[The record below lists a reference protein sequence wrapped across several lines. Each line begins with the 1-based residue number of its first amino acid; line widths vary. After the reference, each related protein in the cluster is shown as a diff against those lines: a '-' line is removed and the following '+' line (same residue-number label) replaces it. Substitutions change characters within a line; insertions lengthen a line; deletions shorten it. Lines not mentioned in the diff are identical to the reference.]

1 MLLFSWTKL
10 PLATKLTIAMTTA
23 ILIAVTGVISLT
35 FYSKKQEL
43 TEDKRQKA
51 ELLANTV
58 ASISANSLE
67 KEHIL
72 FLNEIIK
79 DIKQKEIIVSAEIY
93 NRQGQIVIGT
103 EPNTSIALTT
113 DRDAFVEQVL
123 NSDSTVFLQK
133 NNTLLVGKT
142 IIHNEQ
148 KIGVI
153 RLELSTISL
162 KKQISLLRDRGITL
176 GIIASAIGIT
186 ISVLIS
192 RSVTESIQKIT
203 RATEE
208 VAQGKLEQLIT
219 ITSQDELG
227 TLANSFNAMSS
238 KLQESI
244 KNLEQKAYDL
254 EQSEVKNNAL
264 LNGIPDLMWILDF
277 EGNLIDSKISPDWQ
291 YITERLIN
299 KNISNLFPKTT
310 VQLFYKAMEKAKAES
325 KIQIFE
331 YEWFVNN
338 RRRYFE
344 ARITV
349 FGKDRVLAI
358 VRDNTDSKI
367 AQEELKRARE
377 KAEAANIIKSNFLAN
392 MSHELRTPLN
402 GILGLSDLLLAEAKD
417 SAATEFIEDLE
428 QIQKSGTHLLTL
440 IEDILDTAKLAEE
453 KVRFSLERF
462 DIATLILE
470 VASLVTSMVQK
481 NNNRITIE
489 DSDDL
494 GFMYSDRKRV
504 KQILFHLLSNAAKF
518 THKGNISVTV
528 IRQPRNFLPALIDS
542 RQLLIL
548 QPEIEAFKKIERTN
562 LTNYTINAFSNRLTS
577 TSILTHDDRNLTPH
591 HLDSDWIIF
600 KISDTG
606 IGMNSQQIKQV
617 FQPFTQVDLGTTKK
631 YGGTGLGLSI
641 CKSFCEMMGGNIT
654 VESSLGKG
662 STFMFWLPATLVE
675 APRI

>member
-10 PLATKLTIAMTTA
+10 PLATKLTTAMSTA
-23 ILIAVTGVISLT
+23 ILIAVMGVISLT

-51 ELLANTV
+51 ELLVNTV
-58 ASISANSLE
+58 ASISANSFE
-67 KEHIL
+67 KENIN
-72 FLNEIIK
+72 FLNKVIQ
-79 DIKQKEIIVSAEIY
+79 DIKKKELIISAKIY
-93 NRQGQIVIGT
+93 DDKGKIVIIT
-103 EPNTSIALTT
+103 EPINPVDLDIIQDSFIRQIL
-113 DRDAFVEQVL
+113 DSE
-123 NSDSTVFLQK
+123 STVFKQK
-133 NNTLLVGKT
+133 DRTLLVGKK
-142 IIHNEQ
+142 IIYNDR
-148 KIGVI
+148 KIGAVS
-153 RLELSTISL
+153 LELSTISL
-162 KKQISLLRDRGITL
+162 NKQISILRDRGISL
-176 GIIASAIGIT
+176 GIVASAIGIT
-186 ISVLIS
+186 ISVIIS
-192 RSVTESIQKIT
+192 RSVTKSIQKIT
-203 RATEE
+203 WATEQ

-227 TLANSFNAMSS
+227 TLAKSFNAMSS

-244 KNLEQKAYDL
+244 RNLEQKAYDL

-277 EGNLIDSKISPDWQ
+277 EGNLVDSKISPDWK
-291 YITERLIN
+291 YITEQLIN

-310 VQLFYKAMEKAKAES
+310 VQLFYEAMEKAKAES

-358 VRDNTDSKI
+358 VRDNTDNKI

-377 KAEAANIIKSNFLAN
+377 KAETANIIKSNFLAN

-440 IEDILDTAKLAEE
+440 IEDILDAAKLAEE

-470 VASLVTSMVQK
+470 VASLVTPMVQK
-481 NNNRITIE
+481 NNNRITLE
-489 DSDDL
+489 DSEDL

-518 THKGNISVTV
+518 THQGNISVTV

-542 RQLLIL
+542 NQLLTL
-548 QPEIEAFKKIERTN
+548 QPEIDAFTKIERTKSK
-562 LTNYTINAFSNRLTS
+562 NYIIPSFSNQLS
-577 TSILTHDDRNLTPH
+577 SAPILIQSNSNLKSH

-631 YGGTGLGLSI
+631 YAGTGLGLSI

>member
-148 KIGVI
+148 KIGLI

-577 TSILTHDDRNLTPH
+577 TSILTQDDRNLTPH

-631 YGGTGLGLSI
+631 YAGTGLGLSI